1 MHVNRRDF
9 LRKSLAAALGGA
21 GAYSALGNLRLIAA
35 ASAATRPVSFNDYKA
50 LVCVFLGGGND
61 AFNML
66 APYDATHYATYAATR
81 QGLALSGADLQ
92 ANALTARPLSDGL
105 PGGPPSDGA
114 SYGLHPAM
122 GQVQNGNA
130 GLHGL
135 FNNGKAAIVANVGTL
150 VRPVTQAQ
158 YQAGTVQLPEQLY
171 SHDDQSNQ
179 WQTSR
184 PDDADADGWGGRVAD
199 MLYAANTGALPM
211 SITMSGITRYL
222 RANITH
228 QYALDPWNA
237 AAEAAGGIDGDGNPV
252 PFFTVPGLSFRG
264 DGPDSW
270 MLREDPGRTAAY
282 DALRAAGTQANV
294 LERAYADAS
303 NRAIANATLL
313 NAAMDGIRLATPFPD
328 TDLGNQLAATALL
341 IKVRASLGMS
351 RQVFFVSVGSY
362 DTHADQASEQESNMR
377 ELSQALAAFHDAT
390 VEMGISESVTAFTAS
405 DFGRS
410 LPANGSG
417 TDHGW
422 GAHHFVV
429 GGAVRGG
436 RFYGTMPSLGAYR
449 DSDPQGSNPDETG
462 YGQIIPQL
470 SVDQY
475 AATLAEWFGVG
486 SGGIADLFPNLGR
499 FSAPNLRFLG

>member
-1 MHVNRRDF
+1 MHVNRREF

-35 ASAATRPVSFNDYKA
+35 ASAATRTVSFNDYKA

-66 APYDATHYATYAATR
+66 APYDAAHYATYAATR
-81 QGLALSGADLQ
+81 QGLALTAAELQ
-92 ANALTARPLSDGL
+92 ANALAPRPLAGGL

-114 SYGLHPAM
+114 SYGLHPSM
-122 GQVQNGNA
+122 GQMQTGNA
-130 GLHGL
+130 GLRGL

-150 VRPVTQAQ
+150 VRPVTQSQ
-158 YQAGTVQLPEQLY
+158 YQAGTAQLPAQLY

-184 PDDADADGWGGRVAD
+184 PDAADVDGWGGRVAD
-199 MLYAANTGALPM
+199 MLYTANPGQLPM

-222 RANITH
+222 RSNITH

-237 AAEAAGGIDGDGNPV
+237 AAEAAGGVDGDGNPV
-252 PFFTVPGLSFRG
+252 PYFSVPGLSFRG
-264 DGPDSW
+264 DGPESW
-270 MLREDPGRTAAY
+270 MLREDAGRTAAY
-282 DALRAAGTQANV
+282 DALRVTGTQANV

-313 NAAMDGIRLATPFPD
+313 NATMEGVRLTTPFPD
-328 TDLGNQLAATALL
+328 TDLGNQLAAIALL

-351 RQVFFVSVGSY
+351 RQVFFASVGSY
-362 DTHADQASEQESNMR
+362 DTHAGQLGDQADNLG

-390 VEMGISESVTAFTAS
+390 VEMGISDSVTAFTAS

-422 GAHHFVV
+422 GSHHFVV

-436 RFYGTMPSLGAYR
+436 RFYGAMPSLGTYR
-449 DSDPQGSNPDETG
+449 DADPQGSNPDETG

-475 AATLAEWFGVG
+475 SATLAEWFGV
-486 SGGIADLFPNLGR
+486 SAGGIADLFPNLGR
-499 FSAPNLRFLG
+499 FSASNLRFLG

>member
-1 MHVNRRDF
+1 MHVNRREF

-21 GAYSALGNLRLIAA
+21 GAYSALGNLRLIASA
-35 ASAATRPVSFNDYKA
+35 AAATRNVSFNDYKA

-66 APYDATHYATYAATR
+66 APHDAAHYAIYGATR
-81 QGLALSGADLQ
+81 AGLALERAGLQ
-92 ANALTARPLSDGL
+92 ANALTPRPLADGL

-122 GQVQNGNA
+122 GQVAGGNA
-130 GLHGL
+130 GLRGL

-158 YQAGTVQLPEQLY
+158 YQAGSAQLPAQLY

-184 PDDADADGWGGRVAD
+184 PDDVDADGWGGRVAD
-199 MLYAANTGALPM
+199 MLYTANAGALPM
-211 SITMSGITRYL
+211 SITMAGINRYL
-222 RANITH
+222 RAGITN

-237 AAEAAGGIDGDGNPV
+237 AAEAAGGLDDNGNPV
-252 PFFTVPGLSFRG
+252 PSFSVPGLSFRG
-264 DGPDSW
+264 DGPNSG
-270 MLREDPGRTAAY
+270 MLRDDVGRTAAY
-282 DALRAAGTQANV
+282 DALRAGGTQANV

-303 NRAIANATLL
+303 NRAIANAALL
-313 NAAMDGIRLATPFPD
+313 NAAMDGVRLATPFPD
-328 TDLGNQLAATALL
+328 TDLGNQLAAVALL

-362 DTHADQASEQESNMR
+362 DTHAGQWEDQEYNLG
-377 ELSQALAAFHDAT
+377 ELSQALTAFHDAT
-390 VEMGISESVTAFTAS
+390 VEVGVSESVTAFTAS

-449 DSDPQGSNPDETG
+449 DSDPRGSNPDETG
-462 YGQIIPQL
+462 YGQIIPTL

-475 AATLAEWFGVG
+475 AATLAAWFGVS

-499 FSAPNLRFLG
+499 FSAPDLRFLG